1 MTCPMRVAAFGH
13 LTAAAWCRG
22 LAGLAVAAALGWP
35 ATGFAQQAPLCWI
48 LNPPSISFG
57 SVTPAGAATSGTLA
71 FRCDNWTNTTQ
82 SYRVCLTVNPFN
94 PSGVAPRRM
103 ILWSPESFLNYD
115 LYADPA
121 HTQIIG
127 SDASGHAVYSTTL
140 TMTTNG
146 ATDRTMPLYARM
158 PPGQVSTAGSYV
170 SQNTP
175 RLRFIVQ
182 PGTTPPT
189 AAQCA
194 ASGQSSTHY
203 FEVTASF
210 ANTCF
215 ISTATDLDFGAVGN
229 LATQRDQTSAI
240 SLRCPT
246 GTAWRL
252 GLNNGSHAAGSVRRM
267 AGPGGYI
274 QYELYR
280 DAGRTQRWGN
290 TPLTDTSNGTGTGA
304 LETRTVYGRVP
315 SQANPGAGT
324 YSDTVTVTLTF

>member
-1 MTCPMRVAAFGH
+1 MTCPMRLAPPRRH
-13 LTAAAWCRG
+13 IPRAWG
-22 LAGLAVAAALGWP
+22 QLVSLLLATAALGWP
-35 ATGFAQQAPLCWI
+35 TTGIAQQAPVCWI

-57 SVTPAGAATSGTLA
+57 SVTPAGATAAGTLA
-71 FRCDNWTNTTQ
+71 FRCNNWTTTTQ

-94 PSGVAPRRM
+94 PSGVAPRRL

-121 HTQIIG
+121 HTQIVG
-127 SDASGHAVYSTTL
+127 SDTSGHAIYSTTF
-140 TMTTNG
+140 TMTANG
-146 ATDRTMPLYARM
+146 DHDGTMPLYARM

-203 FEVTASF
+203 FEITANF

-246 GTAWRL
+246 GTPWRL

-267 AGPGGYI
+267 SGPGGYI

-290 TPLTDTSNGTGTGA
+290 TPGTDTGNGTGTGA